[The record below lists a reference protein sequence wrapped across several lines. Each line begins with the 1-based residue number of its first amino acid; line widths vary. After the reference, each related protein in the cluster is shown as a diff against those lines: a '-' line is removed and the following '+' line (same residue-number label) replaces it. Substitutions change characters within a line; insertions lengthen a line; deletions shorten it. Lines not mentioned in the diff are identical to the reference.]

1 MRYNSINGI
10 AASFMSLTAAVSA
23 IYFVPW
29 IETATPSVKAIS
41 AIIASVGLFG
51 VFRLFQTVLARW
63 RFRKLLGTWYY
74 SSVPYA
80 GSSFKDANFA
90 VMVFFIDADGGLAYK
105 VETYPSRKGLE
116 APGSEMS
123 RGIATSRACRFD
135 DVKKSVDIVFAYKT
149 NAITSGGSRD
159 GRLSL
164 RFVNA
169 GHLEGDWTSE
179 VQFHEDGSASRR
191 EISTGWLVAARPKAF
206 FDIIDAKEAAA
217 QKGSTS

>member
-1 MRYNSINGI
+1 MKYNSINSI
-10 AASFMSLTAAVSA
+10 AASIMSLTAAVSA
-23 IYFVPW
+23 IYLGPW
-29 IETATPSVKAIS
+29 IEASAPSIKAIS
-41 AIIASVGLFG
+41 VIVASAGLFG
-51 VFRLFQTVLARW
+51 VFRIFQSVLARR

-90 VMVFFIDADGGLAYK
+90 LMTFFIDAEGGLAYK

-116 APGSEMS
+116 VPGSEMS
-123 RGIATSRACRFD
+123 RGMATSRACQYD

-149 NAITSGGSRD
+149 NSIEAGGSRD

-164 RFVNA
+164 RLVNA

-179 VQFHEDGSASRR
+179 VRFHEDGSEARR
-191 EISTGWLVAARPKAF
+191 EISTGWLVAARPEAF
-206 FDIIDAKEAAA
+206 FQIIDAKEVAAN
-217 QKGSTS
+217 KELG